1 MLLQL
6 RHSAEITD
14 NNADKSG
21 ELKKSVDEIRNL
33 QAEISTLRQE
43 NLQLK
48 VKIFSF
54 FQNCPSKLHFISL
67 EMFTHC
73 GQMFSVVYNVSKIN
87 QPQKWV

>member
-14 NNADKSG
+14 NNTDKSG

-48 VKIFSF
+48 VKDF
-54 FQNCPSKLHFISL
+54 FFESCPSKLHFISL
-67 EMFTHC
+67 EIFTHC
-73 GQMFSVVYNVSKIN
+73 GQMFSVVYNVSKPN